1 MNNTN
6 VKDFAGKKKLWLII
20 SVALFVVIAAFAVI
34 RGVQVAI
41 EFKGGTIISY
51 EHESDTDLTKIQSE
65 IEDYLKT
72 PVTIQDGEN
81 LAGGTKT
88 VAISFS
94 SDEGLSA
101 EKQSGLTDLIN
112 EKLEN
117 GGDYKVLDSNDVN
130 PTSGREFFIKC
141 LIAAIIAAILII
153 VYIGIR
159 FKQISGW
166 SAGVCAIIALLHDLI
181 ISFGVFVVLGFEI
194 NSNFIAVILTIL
206 GYSVNDTIVIY
217 DRIRENRQLMPK
229 ASVAELV
236 NTSCTQSLRRSIR
249 TSVTTVSTMLI
260 VSIVAY
266 IFGVTSILS
275 FSIPI
280 TVGMIA
286 GTYSSLCIASS
297 IWVWWHERTESKSKK
312 KK

>member
-20 SVALFVVIAAFAVI
+20 SLALFAVIAIFAVI
-34 RGVQVAI
+34 RGVEVAI

-51 EHESDTDLTKIQSE
+51 SYQGDSDLTTIQKD

-72 PVTIQDGEN
+72 PVTIQSGEN
-81 LAGGTKT
+81 LSGDSKS
-88 VAISFS
+88 VSISFS

-101 EKQSGLTDLIN
+101 ERQSGLTALIK
-112 EKLEN
+112 EKFTDGNFE
-117 GGDYKVLDSNDVN
+117 VLDSNDVN

-141 LIAAIIAAILII
+141 LIAAVIAAILII

-166 SAGVCAIIALLHDLI
+166 SAGVCAVIALLHDLI
-181 ISFGVFVVLGFEI
+181 ISFGVFVVMGFEI

-217 DRIRENRQLMPK
+217 DRIRENRSIMK
-229 ASVAELV
+229 NASVTELV
-236 NTSCTQSLRRSIR
+236 NTSVTQSLRRSVR

-266 IFGVTSILS
+266 IYGVTSILS

-280 TVGMIA
+280 MIGMIS

-297 IWVWWHERTESKSKK
+297 IWVWWHERKDNKAK
-312 KK
+312 

>member
-6 VKDFAGKKKLWLII
+6 IKDFAGKKKLWLII
-20 SVALFVVIAAFAVI
+20 SLALFVVIAVFAVV
-34 RGVQVAI
+34 RGVEVAI

-51 EHESDTDLTKIQSE
+51 EYNDDSDLTTIQSD

-72 PVTIQDGEN
+72 PVTIQAGEN
-81 LAGGTKT
+81 LSGDTKS
-88 VAISFS
+88 VSISFS

-101 EKQSGLTDLIN
+101 ERQSGLTALIN
-112 EKLEN
+112 EKFEK
-117 GGDYKVLDSNDVN
+117 GDFKVLDSNDVN
-130 PTSGREFFIKC
+130 PSSGREFFIKC
-141 LIAAIIAAILII
+141 LIAAIVAAVLII

-166 SAGVCAIIALLHDLI
+166 SAGVCAVIALLHDLI

-229 ASVAELV
+229 AGVAELV
-236 NTSCTQSLRRSIR
+236 QAAHSRSDVLSELPLRPYPQCLSL
-249 TSVTTVSTMLI
+249 VSWLI
-260 VSIVAY
+260 
-266 IFGVTSILS
+266 
-275 FSIPI
+275 
-280 TVGMIA
+280 
-286 GTYSSLCIASS
+286 SSA
-297 IWVWWHERTESKSKK
+297 
-312 KK
+312 

>member
-6 VKDFAGKKKLWLII
+6 VKDFAGKKKIWFII
-20 SVALFVVIAAFAVI
+20 SLALFAVI
-34 RGVQVAI
+34 AIFAVVRGVEVAI

-51 EHESDTDLTKIQSE
+51 QDEGDCDLNTIEKD

-72 PVTIQDGEN
+72 PVTIQSGEN
-81 LAGGTKT
+81 LSGNTKS
-88 VAISFS
+88 VSISFS

-101 EKQSGLTDLIN
+101 ERQSGLTALIK
-112 EKLEN
+112 EKFADGN
-117 GGDYKVLDSNDVN
+117 FSVLDSNDVN
-130 PTSGREFFIKC
+130 PSSGREFFIKC
-141 LIAAIIAAILII
+141 LVAAIVAAILII
-153 VYIGIR
+153 VYIAIR

-181 ISFGVFVVLGFEI
+181 ISFGAFVVCGFEI

-229 ASVAELV
+229 AGIAELV

-266 IFGVTSILS
+266 IYGVTSILS

-280 TVGMIA
+280 TIGMIA
-286 GTYSSLCIASS
+286 GTYSSMCIASS
-297 IWVWWHERTESKSKK
+297 IWVWWHEKTENKSKK
-312 KK
+312 K

>member
-6 VKDFAGKKKLWLII
+6 IKDFAGKKKLWLII
-20 SVALFVVIAAFAVI
+20 SLALFVVIAVFAVV
-34 RGVQVAI
+34 RGVEVAI

-51 EHESDTDLTKIQSE
+51 EYNDDSDLTTIQSD

-72 PVTIQDGEN
+72 PVTIQAGEN
-81 LAGGTKT
+81 LSGDTKS
-88 VAISFS
+88 VSISFS

-101 EKQSGLTDLIN
+101 ERQSGLTALIN
-112 EKLEN
+112 EKFEK
-117 GGDYKVLDSNDVN
+117 GDFKVLDSNDVN
-130 PTSGREFFIKC
+130 PSSGREFFIKC
-141 LIAAIIAAILII
+141 LIAAIVAAVLII

-166 SAGVCAIIALLHDLI
+166 SAGVCAVIALLHDLI

-229 ASVAELV
+229 AGVAELV
-236 NTSCTQSLRRSIR
+236 NTSCTQSLRRSVR

-280 TVGMIA
+280 TIGMIA

-297 IWVWWHERTESKSKK
+297 IWVWWHERTENKRKK
-312 KK
+312 K